1 MSPRKLKPVLLTK
14 EGGRIPLTDTNQ
26 CDHQINGTAEMRK
39 MCISIVPIFNHLDPE
54 EMKEIV
60 KETNSIKHPHGHT
73 IYHAGDKSD
82 GLYIV
87 HKGRVKIYRLSDT
100 GKEQIVRILGPGDFT
115 GELSLFTESVH
126 DAYAESMETVEL
138 CVMSREKFQVF
149 LMKYPSISLKVL
161 TEFSSR
167 LSKTEKQSASIAME
181 SAETRVAMY
190 LANLVEE
197 QQQKIVKLPMSRKDI
212 ASHIGTTPETVSRK
226 LTDFEDTGWIKQVN
240 QNTIKIIDLDALL
253 LA

>member
-1 MSPRKLKPVLLTK
+1 MTAK
-14 EGGRIPLTDTNQ
+14 NQ
-26 CDHQINGTAEMRK
+26 CEHQTDGAAEMRK
-39 MCISIVPIFNHLDPE
+39 MCISIVPIFNHLDTK

-60 KETNSIKHPHGHT
+60 KETNSIKHSRGHT

-87 HKGRVKIYRLSDT
+87 HKGRVKIYRLSET

-126 DAYAESMETVEL
+126 DAYAESMETTEL
-138 CVMSREKFQVF
+138 CVMSREKFQAF
-149 LMKYPSISLKVL
+149 LLKYPSISLKVL

-167 LSKTEKQSASIAME
+167 LSQTEKQSASIAME
-181 SAETRVAMY
+181 SAETRIAMY
-190 LANLVEE
+190 LAHLVEE
-197 QQQKIVKLPMSRKDI
+197 QNQNIVTLPLSRKDI

-226 LTDFEDTGWIKQVN
+226 LTEFEDAGWIKQLN
-240 QNTIKIIDLDALL
+240 QNTINIIDLAALL